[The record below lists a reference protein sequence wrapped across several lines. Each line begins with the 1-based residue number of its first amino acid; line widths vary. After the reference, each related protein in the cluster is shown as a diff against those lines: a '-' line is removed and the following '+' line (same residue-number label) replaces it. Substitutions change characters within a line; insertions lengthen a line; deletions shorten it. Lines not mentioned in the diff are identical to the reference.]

1 LTEVRSVSRRRG
13 FALPRPRRPMPVS
26 VGEEHEVDIV
36 EMSRRGDAGVAR
48 IEGLIIFVP
57 GTRPGQHVKIKIV
70 RIGRNFA
77 VGEVI

>member
-1 LTEVRSVSRRRG
+1 VRKVSRKRRTSVFG
-13 FALPRPRRPMPVS
+13 PRRPLPVA

-57 GTRPGQHVKIKIV
+57 GTRPGQHVKIRIV
-70 RIGRNFA
+70 KVGRNYA
-77 VGEVI
+77 VARVI

>member
-1 LTEVRSVSRRRG
+1 MSRRRTYG
-13 FALPRPRRPMPVS
+13 LPRSTRPIPVS

-70 RIGRNFA
+70 RVGRNYA
-77 VGEVI
+77 VAEVI